1 MDIINMKNVDGVFEQ
16 DMDPY
21 SEYQHPTSKPATTG
35 GMKAN
40 NSTVEVT
47 VEPRKID
54 TARKKMNNVMSNI
67 DEAIEG
73 AELIFDFSNMIAER
87 LRRF

>member
-1 MDIINMKNVDGVFEQ
+1 MYKRQ
-16 DMDPY
+16 
-21 SEYQHPTSKPATTG
+21 EYQHPTSKPATTG

-40 NSTVEVT
+40 NGTVEVT

>member
-21 SEYQHPTSKPATTG
+21 SEYQHPTSKSSTG
-35 GMKAN
+35 GVKSN
-40 NSTVEVT
+40 NCTVEVT

-73 AELIFDFSNMIAER
+73 AELIFDFGNMIAER